1 MALLDQL
8 NERQRE
14 AVEATEGPLLILA
27 GAGSGKT
34 RVITYRIAYLVE
46 YRGVPPENVLAVTF
60 TNKAADEMRARVERL
75 IRVPGVARPWI
86 STFHSFCV
94 RLLRREGERID
105 LPRNFSI
112 YDEDDQLRVV
122 KSCLK
127 DLGLTK
133 RELQA
138 RSVLSRISHAKNH
151 GRKPEDFFLTAETH
165 GAERLA
171 QVYEYYER
179 ELRKAHAVDFD
190 DLLLFAV
197 RLLHNHPDVA
207 LRYNERYRY
216 ILVDEYQDTNR
227 SQYELVRLLTQ
238 TQQNLCVVGDE
249 DQSIYSW
256 RGADIRNIVEFEKD
270 YPNARIIRLE
280 ENYRSTQAILD
291 AASSVVANNRY
302 RKGKTLWTARQGGP
316 KVGVYEGYDGE
327 NESLFVADWIA
338 RRGGASDEQ
347 VAILYRTNSQS
358 RLYEEALRRY
368 GIQYHVV
375 GSISFYERAEVKD
388 LLAYLKA
395 AVNLQDSV
403 SLLRIINSPSR
414 GIGDTSVQKIEE
426 IALEAN
432 LSFWDALGQVVEQKL
447 LAPRTLAAIEA
458 FRHLMRDLHTMVSI
472 SGVPEI
478 LKKVLDSTGYIELLE
493 EEGTPEATGRI
504 ENIEELLNAAADS
517 MERGEDASQFLD
529 HAALVSDADSYD
541 ANARVTLMTLHSAK
555 GLEFPVVFLVGMEE
569 GLLPHSRSLLDSQ
582 MLEEERR
589 LCYVGMTR
597 ARDVLIL
604 THAGSRRRYG
614 SQMPESSRASRFLA
628 EIPSR
633 LLDDLSNRRMG
644 REAERDGRREAAYGE
659 RHYEYDPAE
668 AAAEDQRQ
676 ESLANARHFFGLP
689 GGRPSEAKKKAAFGR
704 ITLGSRVRHPKFG
717 YGTVL
722 RCEGQGDDTRLTVSF
737 SGGVGLKKLVA
748 KYADL
753 EPV

>member
-1 MALLDQL
+1 MEILDQL
-8 NERQRE
+8 NPQQRE

-46 YRGVPPENVLAVTF
+46 YCGVSAENVLAVTF
-60 TNKAADEMRARVERL
+60 TNKAADEMRGRVERIARL
-75 IRVPGVARPWI
+75 PGLARPWI

-94 RLLRREGERID
+94 RLLRREGEPIG

-112 YDEDDQLRVV
+112 YDENDQLRVV

-127 DLGLTK
+127 ELGLTK

-138 RSVLSRISHAKNH
+138 RAVLSRISHAKNQ
-151 GRKPEDFFLTAETH
+151 GRKPEESYQTAETH
-165 GAERLA
+165 GAEQLA
-171 QVYEYYER
+171 QVYDLYER
-179 ELRKAHAVDFD
+179 ELRKARAVDFD

-197 RLLHNHPDVA
+197 RLLHEHAEVA
-207 LRYNERYRY
+207 LRYNERFPY

-227 SQYELVRLLTQ
+227 PQYELVRLLTQ
-238 TQQNLCVVGDE
+238 TRQNLCVVGDE

-270 YPNARIIRLE
+270 YPKARVIRLE

-291 AASSVVANNRY
+291 AASAVVENNRY
-302 RKGKTLWTARQGGP
+302 RKGKRLWTARQGGP
-316 KVGVYEGYDGE
+316 KVGVYKGPDGE

-338 RRGGASDEQ
+338 RRGREAEEQ
-347 VAILYRTNSQS
+347 VAILYRTNAQS
-358 RLYEEALRRY
+358 RLYEESLRRY
-368 GIQYHVV
+368 AIPYHVV

-403 SLLRIINSPSR
+403 SLLRIVNSPPR
-414 GIGDTSVQKIEE
+414 GIGPTTVRKLEE

-432 LSFWDALGQVVEQKL
+432 LPFWSALSQAVEHKL
-447 LAPRTLAAIEA
+447 LPPRALAAIA
-458 FRHLMRDLHTMVSI
+458 TFRELMNELHEMIPV
-472 SGVPEI
+472 SGVSEI
-478 LKKVLDSTGYIELLE
+478 LKRVLDRTGYIELLE
-493 EEGTPEATGRI
+493 EEATPEAAGRI
-504 ENIEELLNAAADS
+504 ENIQELLNAAADS
-517 MERGEDASQFLD
+517 QERGEDASQFLD
-529 HAALVSDADSYD
+529 HAALVSDADGYD
-541 ANARVTLMTLHSAK
+541 ENARVTLMTLHSAK
-555 GLEFPVVFLVGMEE
+555 GLEFPVVFLAGMEE

-582 MLEEERR
+582 AVEEERR

-604 THAGSRRRYG
+604 TRAASRRRYG
-614 SQMPESSRASRFLA
+614 NQMPESTRPSRFLR
-628 EIPSR
+628 EIPTG
-633 LLDDLSNRRMG
+633 LLDDLSTRRM
-644 REAERDGRREAAYGE
+644 RRPE
-659 RHYEYDPAE
+659 RHYEYLLPE
-668 AAAEDQRQ
+668 TAADADEEDSV
-676 ESLANARHFFGLP
+676 EVAVANAKHFLALP
-689 GGRPSEAKKKAAFGR
+689 GGKPSPTRRRATISR

-722 RCEGQGDDTRLTVSF
+722 RCDGAGDETRLTVSF
-737 SGGVGLKKLVA
+737 SGLGLKKLVA

>member
-1 MALLDQL
+1 MDLLDQL
-8 NERQRE
+8 NPQQRD
-14 AVEATEGPLLILA
+14 AVEVTEGPLLILA

-34 RVITYRIAYLVE
+34 RVITCRIAYLIE
-46 YRGVPPENVLAVTF
+46 HRGVPPENVLAVTF
-60 TNKAADEMRARVERL
+60 TNKAADEMRGRVERL
-75 IRVPGVARPWI
+75 ARAPGLARPWI

-105 LPRNFSI
+105 LPKNFSI
-112 YDEDDQLRVV
+112 YDADDQLRVV
-122 KSCLK
+122 KNCLK
-127 DLGLTK
+127 ELGLTK

-138 RSVLSRISHAKNH
+138 RAVLSRISHAKNH
-151 GRKPEDFFLTAETH
+151 GRKPEDFFQTAEDC

-171 QVYEYYER
+171 QVYDLYER
-179 ELRKAHAVDFD
+179 ELRKARAADFD

-197 RLLHNHPDVA
+197 RLLHEHADVA

-227 SQYELVRLLTQ
+227 SQYDLVRLLTQ

-270 YPNARIIRLE
+270 YPQARIIRLE
-280 ENYRSTQAILD
+280 ENYRSTQSILD
-291 AASSVVANNRY
+291 AASAVVANNRY

-316 KVGVYEGYDGE
+316 KVGAYQGPDGE

-338 RRGGASDEQ
+338 RRGRDAEEQ

-368 GIQYHVV
+368 AIQYHVV
-375 GSISFYERAEVKD
+375 GSISFYERAEVMD
-388 LLAYLKA
+388 LLAYLKT

-403 SLLRIINSPSR
+403 SLLRIINSPPR
-414 GIGDTSVQKIEE
+414 GIGNTTVRKIEE
-426 IALEAN
+426 VALEAN
-432 LSFWDALGQVVEQKL
+432 LPFWEALGQAVEHKL
-447 LAPRTLAAIEA
+447 LPARTLAAIES
-458 FRHLMRDLHTMVSI
+458 FRELMQGLHAMVQV

-478 LKKVLDSTGYIELLE
+478 LKKTLDATGYMESLE
-493 EEGTPEATGRI
+493 EERTPEAIGRI

-517 MERGEDASQFLD
+517 MERGEDAIQFLD
-529 HAALVSDADSYD
+529 HAALVSDADGYD
-541 ANARVTLMTLHSAK
+541 ENARVTLMTLHSAK
-555 GLEFPVVFLVGMEE
+555 GLEFPVVFLTGMEE

-582 MLEEERR
+582 ALEEERR

-604 THAGSRRRYG
+604 THAASRRRYG
-614 SQMPESSRASRFLA
+614 SQMPESSRPSRFLG
-628 EIPSR
+628 EIPSG
-633 LLDDLSNRRMG
+633 LLDDLS
-644 REAERDGRREAAYGE
+644 GRRVGRQE
-659 RHYEYDPAE
+659 RYYEYEPAE
-668 AAAEDQRQ
+668 AAAEETGEDAR
-676 ESLANARHFFGLP
+676 ENSLANARHFFGLP
-689 GGRPSEAKKKAAFGR
+689 GGRPSPEKRKAAIARFA
-704 ITLGSRVRHPKFG
+704 LGSRVRHPKFG

-722 RCEGQGDDTRLTVSF
+722 RCEGKGEETRLTVSF
-737 SGGVGLKKLVA
+737 SGFGLKKLVA